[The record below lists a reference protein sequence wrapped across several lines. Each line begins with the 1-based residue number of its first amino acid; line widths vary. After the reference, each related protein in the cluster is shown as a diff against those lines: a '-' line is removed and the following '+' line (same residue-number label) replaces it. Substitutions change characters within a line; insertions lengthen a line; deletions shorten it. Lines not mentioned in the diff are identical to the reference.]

1 MTCMICGK
9 DVPEKRRNQTVC
21 SDECGYEKMA
31 AWDLFLRVHSM
42 EMVRAA
48 IREYKQKQQAET

>member
-1 MTCMICGK
+1 MICGK